1 MGFGPVQIQPID
13 LEESVAVGV
22 NLPFSSPSVFSSNY
36 QTKDSTKNNLIN
48 FFLTNPGE
56 RPLNPIFG
64 GGLRS
69 FLFEQM
75 DNNNLEFL
83 KEDISEKT
91 SRYFPNVKIEELTV
105 TGKPDTNIV
114 NVSMTYSILNTNTT
128 DTLQITFN
136 G

>member
-1 MGFGPVQIQPID
+1 MAFEPVQIQPID
-13 LEESVAVGV
+13 LDENVAVGV

-56 RPLNPIFG
+56 RPLNPTFG

-69 FLFEQM
+69 FLFEQI
-75 DNNNLEFL
+75 DENNLEFL

-91 SRYFPNVKIEELTV
+91 SKYFPNIKIEELTV
-105 TGKPDTNIV
+105 TGKPSTNIV
-114 NVSMTYSILNTNTT
+114 NISMTYSILNTNTT

>member
-1 MGFGPVQIQPID
+1 MGFEPIQIQPID
-13 LEESVAVGV
+13 LDESVAVGV

-36 QTKDSTKNNLIN
+36 QTRDSTKNNLIN

-56 RPLNPIFG
+56 RPLNPTFG

-75 DNNNLEFL
+75 DKNNLEFL
-83 KEDISEKT
+83 KDDVSEKT
-91 SRYFPNVKIEELTV
+91 SKYFPNVKIEELTV
-105 TGKPDTNIV
+105 TGKPDTNTIH
-114 NVSMTYSILNTNTT
+114 VSMTYSLLQTNIT

>member
-1 MGFGPVQIQPID
+1 MGFEPVQIQPID

-22 NLPFSSPSVFSSNY
+22 NLPFSSPYVFSSNY

-56 RPLNPIFG
+56 RPLNPTFG

-69 FLFEQM
+69 FLFEQI
-75 DNNNLEFL
+75 DENNLEFL

-91 SRYFPNVKIEELTV
+91 SKYFPNIKIEELTV
-105 TGKPDTNIV
+105 TGKPSTNII
-114 NVSMTYSILNTNTT
+114 NISMTYSILNTNTT